1 MKRSKPIQLKFPL
14 FLLNLVLFLT
24 SSAIPAFAKNKNDK
38 SKRTVSIT
46 IAFRENNPVSD
57 LKLIVTKDNKLFALG
72 ITNRNGIFN
81 LHNPSNGTYLIEQQ
95 DPDLVHYFDQ
105 FFRFVITD
113 TTKNVIFYLQPLFES
128 PTRCVILNCLDSD
141 LIFKKR
147 EVPVYPI
154 AGKH

>member
-1 MKRSKPIQLKFPL
+1 MKKSIQLRFPL

-24 SSAIPAFAKNKNDK
+24 SIAIPAFAKNKNDK

-46 IAFRENNPVSD
+46 IAFIENTPASD
-57 LKLIVTKDNKLFALG
+57 LKLIVTKDNKLFASG

-81 LHNPSNGTYLIEQQ
+81 LHNPSNGTYRIEQQ
-95 DPDLVHYFDQ
+95 DPDLVRYFDQ
-105 FFRFVITD
+105 FLRLVITD
-113 TTKNVIFYLQPLFES
+113 TTKNVILYLQPLFKF
-128 PTRCVILNCLDSD
+128 PTRWVKLNCLDSD
-141 LIFKKR
+141 LIFRKR